1 MMSAREFP
9 LIAPPSAAFGGTL
22 ALSLLLL
29 PATAGSQTIQ
39 ERLGTLF
46 YSPAERAAIVVA
58 RRGEQPGAISSG
70 TAVSVTGLVKRG
82 GQKSTAWINGQTVAE
97 GQGIPAAGVPVISN
111 NSVTIDGQSV
121 RVRETLDLE
130 SGARTDALPQGAVS
144 IRRQK

>member
-1 MMSAREFP
+1 MSSFEFP
-9 LIAPPSAAFGGTL
+9 LTTHSVAALGRML

-29 PATAGSQTIQ
+29 PVTAGAQTSQ
-39 ERLGTLF
+39 ERLGTLLF
-46 YSPAERAAIVVA
+46 SPEERAAIVVA
-58 RRGEQPGAISSG
+58 RRGEQPTISSG

-97 GQGIPAAGVPVISN
+97 GQGIPAAGVPVIST
-111 NSVTIDGQSV
+111 NSVTIDGQPV

-144 IRRQK
+144 VRRQK

>member
-1 MMSAREFP
+1 MF
-9 LIAPPSAAFGGTL
+9 F
-22 ALSLLLL
+22 
-29 PATAGSQTIQ
+29 
-39 ERLGTLF
+39 
-46 YSPAERAAIVVA
+46 SPAERAAIVVA
-58 RRGEQPGAISSG
+58 RRSEQPGAISSG

>member
-9 LIAPPSAAFGGTL
+9 LIAPPSAAFGRTL

-29 PATAGSQTIQ
+29 PATAGAQTSQ

-58 RRGEQPGAISSG
+58 RRGETPGTINSG
-70 TAVSVTGLVKRG
+70 TSVSVTGLVKRG

-97 GQGIPAAGVPVISN
+97 GQAVPAAGVPVISAKI
-111 NSVTIDGQSV
+111 VAIDGRPV

-144 IRRQK
+144 VRRQK

>member
-1 MMSAREFP
+1 MSSFEFP
-9 LIAPPSAAFGGTL
+9 LTTHSVAALGRML

-29 PATAGSQTIQ
+29 PVTAGAQTSQ

-46 YSPAERAAIVVA
+46 FSPAERAAIVVA
-58 RRGEQPGAISSG
+58 RRSEQPGAISSG

>member
-1 MMSAREFP
+1 MSFFEFP
-9 LIAPPSAAFGGTL
+9 LTTHSVAALGRVL
-22 ALSLLLL
+22 ALSLLPL
-29 PATAGSQTIQ
+29 PVTAGAQTSQ

-46 YSPAERAAIVVA
+46 FSPAERAAIVVA

-70 TAVSVTGLVKRG
+70 AAFSVTGLVKRG

-111 NSVTIDGQSV
+111 NGVTIDGQPV

-144 IRRQK
+144 VRRQK